1 MATAA
6 KDLQF
11 VDISNSDVDFNAIT
25 AGYLPVNVRSLFP
38 GASLPCDL
46 YSLLR
51 RGSQQAIEMVRL
63 IQKNHLYDPRLQ
75 HYFTKNDI
83 EILYIKVED
92 ESSFI
97 DYYNINTKEILAN
110 KSIPPE
116 KKAELLFD
124 QAEYIF
130 KKVYREKPTPENVA
144 LGQQFVSQIS
154 LHALGNNGTMKALVS
169 LFSKDYYT
177 FTHSIQVSI
186 LGMAFCRFLG
196 LERKEIEDFGM
207 GALFHDIGKN
217 SIDER
222 ILNKPGKLDREEF
235 DVIKTHPILGYEQ
248 IQATGI
254 VTEPQLTMV
263 LHHHEAMDGSGYP
276 HGLSHD
282 RIHPYARIARIID
295 IYDAL
300 TTKRVYKDALSPLD
314 ALFLMKN
321 EMKKTLDLNF
331 FENFIK
337 FI

>member
-6 KDLQF
+6 KNLQF
-11 VDISNSDVDFNAIT
+11 VDISTSDVDFNAIT
-25 AGYLPVNVRSLFP
+25 TGYLPVNVRSLFP
-38 GASLPCDL
+38 GVLLPCDL

-51 RGSQQAIEMVRL
+51 KGSQQAIEMVRL
-63 IQKNHLYDPRLQ
+63 IQKNQLFDPGMQ
-75 HYFTKNDI
+75 HYFMNNDI
-83 EILYIKVED
+83 DILYIKAED
-92 ESSFI
+92 ENSFI
-97 DYYNINTKEILAN
+97 NYFNIQTQETLAN
-110 KSIPPE
+110 KATPPE

-130 KKVYREKPTPENVA
+130 KKVYREMPSPENVA
-144 LGQQFVSQIS
+144 LGHQFVSQIS
-154 LHALGNNGTMKALVS
+154 SHALGNKGSMKALVS

-222 ILNKPGKLDREEF
+222 ILNKPGKLDQEEF
-235 DVIKTHPILGYEQ
+235 EVIKTHPILGYEQ
-248 IQATGI
+248 VQATGI

-300 TTKRVYKDALSPLD
+300 TTRRVYKDALSPLD

-321 EMKKTLDLNF
+321 EMRKTLDLHY
-331 FENFIK
+331 FESFIR